1 MEKMY
6 ILESTENEK
15 WCSTSLMF
23 ESAAD
28 NGDNHM
34 HDCDQHMLTPSWH
47 FPLGCVA
54 IGQMSIYANWL

>member
-6 ILESTENEK
+6 ILKSTENEK

-23 ESAAD
+23 VSAAD

-34 HDCDQHMLTPSWH
+34 HDCDQHMLTPS
-47 FPLGCVA
+47 
-54 IGQMSIYANWL
+54 